1 MKIITRDDGK
11 YIRRLRQIKS
21 VALILSV
28 ALITG
33 VGVVRYLIVR
43 QPMNLVVNGW
53 VWGTCIALI
62 AIEATTWIGH
72 LDRKQWEQEI
82 EHRKK
87 AEQAEFEQRLLAEAL
102 RDIAASLSS
111 TLDLDEVL
119 KRILSRTWRFV
130 PHDAADI
137 ILINEVAGN
146 AHLARCQGYE
156 DWASADEIRAHCRT
170 EMEIFHLFQITA
182 RGALVDH
189 WDLSPATT
197 WIKSTVVT
205 PIISDDQPIGFLALH
220 SAQPDF
226 FTTDHAERLDALANQ
241 AAFAVQN
248 AQLHEQLEQH
258 AARLKAL
265 HNVTLDITAELDL
278 DVLLQTLAENALK
291 LLDAP
296 AGGIYLY
303 RPERDVIEW
312 QVVVGP
318 GIAPAGTV
326 LRRGEGLS
334 GKVWESGQ
342 PLIVNDYKTWADRSP
357 QYEGYNWGAVL
368 AVPIFWNEEFLGVI
382 NATAQGTRTYTV
394 EDIDLLSL
402 FATQAAIAI
411 HNARI
416 FRESQNHNRRLTILN
431 RITRIGTATLDMGEL
446 LQTIVNTATRIIDGD
461 DCAIFLWDEEP
472 PPGAAGNQMRQV
484 AFQSGELGAA
494 GISLACAALEAG
506 RTLIVEDVSGTPY
519 LSRDSLEHCCVHS
532 AIALPL
538 QADDRKLGVL
548 VLAFNQLHTFAV
560 DEIAAT
566 EQAAE
571 LIALAIVKAQVYA
584 ELECRVE
591 ARTAELTT
599 ANERLEKATHLKNE
613 FIANTSHELRTPITN
628 LKLYHTLVESNPG
641 KVARY
646 MNTLRRETKRL
657 ERLVEDLLTMSRL
670 DHAQVD
676 LHLEAIDLNRLVSAH
691 VADRQMFAQKH
702 ALSLHVEPAEG
713 LGPVMADREH
723 LEQVLSILLV
733 NALTYTPE
741 GGMVTVRVHS
751 GPTDNGTNWGGFSV
765 IDSGPGIPPDELPH
779 IFERFFRGRV
789 ALEAATSGTGLGL
802 SIAQEIVRRHQGQL
816 KVENCDPPGTGVC
829 FTVLLPTKTET
840 G

>member
-1 MKIITRDDGK
+1 MKLFRPQEGKYRDRISRIKIIALALT
-11 YIRRLRQIKS
+11 
-21 VALILSV
+21 LIL
-28 ALITG
+28 ATLISA
-33 VGVVRYLIVR
+33 VRYWINDESLNAVII
-43 QPMNLVVNGW
+43 GW
-53 VWGTCIALI
+53 LAGIGAGWFITEV
-62 AIEATTWIGH
+62 ATQIGYR
-72 LDRKQWEQEI
+72 DRKQWDQEI
-82 EHRKK
+82 KQRKE
-87 AEQAEFEQRLLAEAL
+87 AEQAEFEQRLLAETL
-102 RDIAASLSS
+102 WDITASLSS

-119 KRILSRTWRFV
+119 KRILSRTSRLV

-137 ILINEVAGN
+137 ILINEVTGN
-146 AHLARCQGYE
+146 VHLTRCQGYE
-156 DWASADEIRAHCRT
+156 KWASADEIRAHYRA

-182 RGALVDH
+182 KGALVDH

-220 SAQPDF
+220 SARPNF
-226 FTTDHAERLDALANQ
+226 FTPAHAERLAALANQ

-248 AQLHEQLEQH
+248 AQLHKQLEQH

-278 DVLLQTLAENALK
+278 DILLKTLAENALK

-318 GIAPAGTV
+318 GIAPAGAA
-326 LRRGEGLS
+326 LKRGEGLS

-342 PLIVNDYKTWADRSP
+342 PLIVNDYSTWADRSP
-357 QYEGYNWGAVL
+357 QFEGYDWGAVL
-368 AVPIFWNEEFLGVI
+368 AVPIYWGEEFLGVI
-382 NATAQGTRTYTV
+382 NATGQESRTYTTQ
-394 EDIDLLSL
+394 DIDLLSL

-411 HNARI
+411 HNARV

-446 LQTIVNTATRIIDGD
+446 LQTIVNTAARIIDGD

-472 PPGAAGNQMRQV
+472 PPGAADSQTQQV
-484 AFQSGELGAA
+484 AFQSGDLGAV

-506 RTLIVEDVSGTPY
+506 HTLIVEDVSNTPY
-519 LSRDSLEHCCVHS
+519 LSRDSLEHCRVRS
-532 AIALPL
+532 VIALPL
-538 QADDRKLGVL
+538 QADDRKLGAL
-548 VLAFNQLHTFAV
+548 ALAFNQPHAFAV
-560 DEIAAT
+560 DEVAAA

-599 ANERLEKATHLKNE
+599 ANERLEKATRLKNE

-646 MNTLRRETKRL
+646 TSTLRRETNRL
-657 ERLVEDLLTMSRL
+657 EHLVEDLLTMSRL

-676 LHLEAIDLNRLVSAH
+676 LYLEAVDLNQLISAH
-691 VADRQMFAQKH
+691 VADRQILAQKR
-702 ALSLHVEPAEG
+702 ALSLHVEPADN

-741 GGMVTVRVHS
+741 GGAVTVRVHS
-751 GPTDNGTNWGGFSV
+751 GPADNGAGWGGFSV
-765 IDSGPGIPPDELPH
+765 IDTGPGIPPDELPY
-779 IFERFFRGRV
+779 IFERFFRGKAAV
-789 ALEAATSGTGLGL
+789 EAATSGTGLGL
-802 SIAQEIVRRHQGQL
+802 SIAQEIVRRHQGQI
-816 KVENCDPPGTGVC
+816 KAGNCDPPGTGAC
-829 FTVLLPTKTET
+829 FTVLLPAWTET
-840 G
+840 D